1 MARKPNKHGGGAK
14 TTTNGLK
21 FERDTDFSELV
32 DSLPEY
38 EVKEIDFKD
47 RKATKGFE
55 VFRVGEEE
63 IIGKIMPQ
71 YRFYD
76 FLKEL
81 GIKNTNSK
89 QWKPDEVFI
98 NFENH
103 TVLYS

>member
-14 TTTNGLK
+14 TNTNGLK

-32 DSLPEY
+32 DSLPNY

-47 RKATKGFE
+47 KKVTKGFD
-55 VFRVGEEE
+55 VFRIGEEKP
-63 IIGKIMPQ
+63 IGKIMPQ

-81 GIKNTNSK
+81 EIENTNSK

-98 NFENH
+98 NCAIH
-103 TVLYS
+103 ICWK